1 MYYLPNS
8 WAGAASDYYVYFPE
22 NTPKWKPFV
31 LTFAGL
37 TLAIGGLD
45 LVGIG
50 IASGVG
56 SHPAWGNALGTS
68 SGALIVECYKPLGD
82 FGKFCAVIVALGVI
96 ANDIMGTYSAAI
108 GCQIMGRW
116 GQVLPRWV
124 RDTMLF
130 LTQPGANTLIARS
143 GSLF

>member
-22 NTPKWKPFV
+22 NTPKWKPFI

-37 TLAIGGLD
+37 TLSIGGLD
-45 LVGIG
+45 LLGIG
-50 IASGVG
+50 IASGVA
-56 SHPAWGNALGTS
+56 SHPAWGKALGTS

-116 GQVLPRWV
+116 GQMLPRWV
-124 RDTMLF
+124 RNDPPSF
-130 LTQPGANTLIARS
+130 SR
-143 GSLF
+143 